1 MVCIC
6 LYIDPCMEN
15 STRVIS
21 LWWSR
26 VKYLLI
32 EKLKERDKLQQHS
45 PAAGSPAGNEGLGP
59 HPAWWSLCFE
69 FLGEHCHLSVLMEK

>member
-32 EKLKERDKLQQHS
+32 EKLKERDKLD
-45 PAAGSPAGNEGLGP
+45 E
-59 HPAWWSLCFE
+59 AWQ
-69 FLGEHCHLSVLMEK
+69 VYLMEHYKPLK